1 MKNKS
6 QNIVVK
12 NQVIL
17 NLIQDLQRLPLL
29 LLNNLRGRCQ
39 IKFGMTILFNNGG
52 FTLIELLVV
61 VLIIGILAA
70 VALPQYQKAVY
81 KSRFATLKNLTRS
94 IAQAQQVYYLANEK
108 NATTFA
114 ELDIDLPLGD
124 TSEKADE
131 NTTDQYTYPWG
142 YCRIR
147 INANGNIQSE
157 CVNTQIGMGYLI
169 GGNGKSADCYV
180 YGSENVADY
189 PIQNGICK
197 NETGLAQRSGES
209 SAEKYVRWR
218 Y

>member
-70 VALPQYQKAVY
+70 VAVPQYQKAVV
-81 KSRFATLKNLTRS
+81 KAHFTQLVTAMEAS
-94 IAQAQQVYYLANEK
+94 IKAQKVYYLANGTYANSLEK
-108 NATTFA
+108 
-114 ELDIDLPLGD
+114 LDIKIPFNSIIQCNPFLSSNTISCSLYDKKQKPLATLQTGLYTNFQTCCSYSQTNFATD
-124 TSEKADE
+124 TSCIQ
-131 NTTDQYTYPWG
+131 TIGSSSSY
-142 YCRIR
+142 
-147 INANGNIQSE
+147 NGCSE
-157 CVNTQIGMGYLI
+157 QKPCN
-169 GGNGKSADCYV
+169 CY
-180 YGSENVADY
+180 
-189 PIQNGICK
+189 
-197 NETGLAQRSGES
+197 R
-209 SAEKYVRWR
+209 R
-218 Y
+218 YF